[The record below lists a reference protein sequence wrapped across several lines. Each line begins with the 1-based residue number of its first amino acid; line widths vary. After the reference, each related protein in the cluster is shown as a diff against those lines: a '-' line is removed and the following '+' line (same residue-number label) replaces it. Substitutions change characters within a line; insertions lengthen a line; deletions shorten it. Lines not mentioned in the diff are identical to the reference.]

1 MQENEVMENQEEEV
15 ESLNEGEPTTTE
27 PSARPDFIPEKFWD
41 IDTGNIN
48 IEEFG
53 KSYSNLEKYVG
64 GKKDELRQ
72 VVMDELALEAEES
85 APEVYELP
93 PLPENITEE
102 MIEANPMTDWWGNF
116 CKENAYPQEIFE
128 EGINKYIDSFVDTS
142 PNLEL
147 EIKNLGEN
155 ANARLDAVNSWA
167 SSFFSPEEY
176 EVVATSLGSSAQGV
190 EALERIIES
199 QREGI
204 SRSGNVAQPERA
216 LTLDDVRSM
225 MKDRR
230 YFDSRERDPSF
241 VRKVDEAF
249 SRLYRE

>member
-1 MQENEVMENQEEEV
+1 MR
-15 ESLNEGEPTTTE
+15 G
-27 PSARPDFIPEKFWD
+27 
-41 IDTGNIN
+41 
-48 IEEFG
+48 
-53 KSYSNLEKYVG
+53 LETV
-64 GKKDELRQ
+64 
-72 VVMDELALEAEES
+72 
-85 APEVYELP
+85 
-93 PLPENITEE
+93 
-102 MIEANPMTDWWGNF
+102 
-116 CKENAYPQEIFE
+116 
-128 EGINKYIDSFVDTS
+128 
-142 PNLEL
+142 
-147 EIKNLGEN
+147 
-155 ANARLDAVNSWA
+155 
-167 SSFFSPEEY
+167 

>member
-15 ESLNEGEPTTTE
+15 ENFNEEGPTTNKA
-27 PSARPDFIPEKFWD
+27 SVRPDFIPEKFWD

-48 IEEFG
+48 LEEFG

-64 GKKDELRQ
+64 GKKDQLRQ

-85 APEVYELP
+85 TPEFYELP
-93 PLPENITEE
+93 PLPANITEE
-102 MIEANPMTDWWGNF
+102 MIQANPMTDWWSKF
-116 CKENAYPQEIFE
+116 CKENSYPQEIFE
-128 EGINKYIDSFVDTS
+128 EGINKYVDSFVDTS
-142 PNLEL
+142 PNLEH

-176 EVVATSLGSSAQGV
+176 EVVATSLGSSAQGI